1 LEQGVRAVLFPESGN
16 SGRWVPPILEAN
28 GNSNIKVHGGL
39 LADTRI
45 RNLYRAV
52 RLLNR

>member
-1 LEQGVRAVLFPESGN
+1 
-16 SGRWVPPILEAN
+16 VPPILEAN

-39 LADTRI
+39 LVDWLADTRI